1 MQAFSCLTCAV
12 AWCVN
17 KLGMLGVVV
26 SILYI
31 HLAHD
36 EMDQL
41 FWRTKGG
48 MVMYYDLH
56 VCMYVCMCV
65 YISYCRLYLVVFSV
79 EDSFGALSV
88 TRLEERW

>member
-56 VCMYVCMCV
+56 VCMYVCMYVCV
-65 YISYCRLYLVVFSV
+65 YILL
-79 EDSFGALSV
+79 
-88 TRLEERW
+88 